1 MPRCTDLS
9 GSRNRAR
16 SPVANARG
24 DEAGGG
30 GGAGAS
36 LGASGAAA
44 AGASAASAASA
55 NASLASSSAG
65 ASPKLPPTVCAS
77 FLMRSPAA
85 TKKSRELDNN
95 ASLFCRMSSVFSPT
109 LSPSAATFSMR
120 PGPSSSTGAG
130 VSSTAAGVTV

>member
-16 SPVANARG
+16 SPVAKVRG

-36 LGASGAAA
+36 LGASGAA

-130 VSSTAAGVTV
+130 AGASAAGVTV